1 MEQLKQV
8 QTILRKQLAEIDEQI
23 EKLNTSE
30 QPKTLTMTEIKE
42 TVAKFNKS
50 KKWKSF
56 VLADYGVVDNIVE
69 LLNDC
74 YYPFLDI
81 IKTKYVKT
89 ANIKIGKRGSIE
101 WQTFMIRVIKK
112 VLEPETFTTQED
124 YDDFSDTANGC
135 DEVVWDTGVSVI
147 DEMVYES

>member
-8 QTILRKQLAEIDEQI
+8 QAILRKQLAEIDEQI

-30 QPKTLTMTEIKE
+30 QPKALTMNEIKE

-56 VLADYGVVDNIVE
+56 VNADYGVVDNIVE
-69 LLNDC
+69 LLGDC
-74 YYPFLDI
+74 YYPFLDA
-81 IKTKYVKT
+81 IKTNYVKT
-89 ANIKIGKRGSIE
+89 AKVDLGKRGSIE
-101 WQTFMIRVIKK
+101 WQNFMIRVIKK
-112 VLEPETFTTQED
+112 VLEPETFTTQEQ

-135 DEVVWDTGVSVI
+135 DEIVWNHGLEVI
-147 DEMVYES
+147 DEMVYEN